1 VVVPY
6 RYQDHYF
13 LGYAMDHHCT
23 KVRVKPPEERKH
35 QVFLLAKYYSYFS
48 ALVDDPMMKW
58 EPDIWQILGKETGL
72 DILSVAVD
80 NTDGKVDLPSGI
92 KSLGRLTREDFNEE
106 VSSSL
111 ALVGVG
117 HPLLSPS
124 PIAGLCLGVPFIH
137 PYNKTMVPD
146 IDKVKPFDGTFG
158 FQHPGLVDLAPPYVY
173 HVPIGD
179 VGELVKA
186 VKAAQQNPLL
196 ETSLPEDYLMRSLM
210 KRVKMLVE
218 DTDWEKLAWEE
229 GRLNGTSSP

>member
-1 VVVPY
+1 
-6 RYQDHYF
+6 
-13 LGYAMDHHCT
+13 MDHHCT
-23 KVRVKPPEERKH
+23 RLHVKPPEKRKH
-35 QVFLLAKYYSYFS
+35 QVFLLAKYHSYFS
-48 ALVDDPMMKW
+48 TIVEDPRMKW

-92 KSLGRLTREDFNEE
+92 KSLGRLTRERFNEE

-137 PYNKTMVPD
+137 PYNKTRAPD
-146 IDKVKPFDGTFG
+146 IDKVNPSDIFDPGI
-158 FQHPGLVDLAPPYVY
+158 FQHGGLLDLAPPYVY

-179 VGELVKA
+179 VKALVEA

-229 GRLNGTSSP
+229 AHLNATSSQ